1 MTVDVRDRI
10 EVLLS
15 GAGGRGCFSAA
26 QTAPTDDLCLEVRG
40 FGPVEFP
47 VSNEQA
53 RKLCALGRSARYGKW
68 AIRITAV
75 ERHPCGRG
83 VHRGARPA
91 PSGAHG
97 ARSGTIFGA
106 CGATAVIRIGL
117 YGKGEQTLV
126 DPTVRNTW
134 EIPTSRLKF
143 DKRRWAGCNSVLAL
157 ADVHETWSAFEPEHQ
172 HSWNGRDDS
181 GPDPYVGSR

>member
-10 EVLLS
+10 GVLLS

-53 RKLCALGRSARYGKW
+53 RKLCALGRSARYGK
-68 AIRITAV
+68 
-75 ERHPCGRG
+75 
-83 VHRGARPA
+83 
-91 PSGAHG
+91 
-97 ARSGTIFGA
+97 
-106 CGATAVIRIGL
+106 
-117 YGKGEQTLV
+117 GEQALV

-134 EIPTSRLKF
+134 EMLL
-143 DKRRWAGCNSVLAL
+143 DVRR
-157 ADVHETWSAFEPEHQ
+157 
-172 HSWNGRDDS
+172 
-181 GPDPYVGSR
+181 